1 MNLKEI
7 KINSWIDYL
16 LITWLIMLSGNPVV
30 IYHANY
36 DNILASSLVIYIII
50 TIFFRRKSILDK
62 NIITILLFLTAIY
75 IFQVLINSNNQ
86 LYTMIGYFIKII
98 IAYLTV
104 KSVRDFLY
112 KYINVMIFLSL
123 LSFVFYFPS
132 LFIDI
137 KSFFQFL
144 MPMPERIEHIYIHN
158 FMIVYHKWITLDDS
172 YRNAS
177 LFWEPA
183 AFGGFLTLAILFLGL
198 FHGRLSKKILT
209 RKYIILFTALIS
221 TLSTTS
227 YIILALLILI
237 NFRKDIF
244 IKKRKLSILLAL
256 LPLIFFGIHQAFTH
270 IPFLNEKISK
280 EVDIAFSNDYNF
292 QSTRLG
298 GLLFDWEDIKEKP
311 LIGWGPDPTKRP
323 HNFEEIQY
331 QGNGL
336 SGYLVKFGL
345 FGISLY
351 IYFIYSSFSCIS
363 NKSAFFSFSATLIVL
378 LLLNTE
384 YYLNFPFFHTL
395 LFFRRQHLT

>member
-1 MNLKEI
+1 
-7 KINSWIDYL
+7 
-16 LITWLIMLSGNPVV
+16 
-30 IYHANY
+30 
-36 DNILASSLVIYIII
+36 
-50 TIFFRRKSILDK
+50 
-62 NIITILLFLTAIY
+62 
-75 IFQVLINSNNQ
+75 
-86 LYTMIGYFIKII
+86 MIGYFIKII
-98 IAYLTV
+98 IAYFTV
-104 KSVRDFLY
+104 RSVREFLY

-123 LSFVFYFPS
+123 LSFVFCFPS

-137 KSFFQFL
+137 KHFFQFL

-158 FMIVYHKWITLDDS
+158 FMIVYHEWIVLDDS

-198 FHGRLSKKILT
+198 FHGKLSRKTLT
-209 RKYIILFTALIS
+209 RKYIILFIALIS

-227 YIILALLILI
+227 YIISALLILM
-237 NFRKDIF
+237 NFRQEIF
-244 IKKRKLSILLAL
+244 IKKRKLSIFIAAL
-256 LPLIFFGIHQAFTH
+256 PIVLFVTHQAFTH
-270 IPFLNEKISK
+270 IPFLKEKISV
-280 EVDIAFSNDYNF
+280 EVDRALSNDYNF

-323 HNFEEIQY
+323 HNFEEVQY

-345 FGISLY
+345 LGISLY
-351 IYFIYSSFSCIS
+351 IYFIYLSFNNIS
-363 NKSAFFSFSATLIVL
+363 NKSVFFSFYAIFIVL

-395 LFFRRQHLT
+395 LFFKRQHLT